1 MSKKNGF
8 SMLETITPMVRLLP
22 PARLRAWRFGW
33 YFSSSMAFTTRAR
46 VEPLTTLALLSTRET
61 VAVETLARL
70 ATCSRFMSN
79 HIVRAG
85 RSRLRNKLGL
95 TFVCCES
102 RTIMRAK
109 SVFAIGTLSASLLSL
124 TSCIVGVGDWERF
137 SKDFHSSY
145 PLKPGG
151 RISVETFNGSVDIS
165 GWDQDTVDV
174 SGTKF
179 GPSQEDADNLRVDID
194 HSADSVS
201 IHVQRP
207 TDRRNNQGARLT
219 IKIPRG
225 TQLDRIVTSNSAIH
239 TEDGAGPT
247 HLRTSNGS
255 IQVTSLHGQLEA
267 ETSNSSIELDGVDG
281 NVRLHSSNGHIR
293 AEHVNGSIDASTS
306 N

>member
-1 MSKKNGF
+1 
-8 SMLETITPMVRLLP
+8 
-22 PARLRAWRFGW
+22 
-33 YFSSSMAFTTRAR
+33 MAFTTRAR

-145 PLKPGG
+145 PLKAGG
-151 RISVETFNGSVDIS
+151 RLSVETFNGSVDIS
-165 GWDQDTVDV
+165 GWDQDTVDI
-174 SGTKF
+174 SGTKY
-179 GPSQEDADNLRVDID
+179 GPSQEEADDLKVNIDAT
-194 HSADSVS
+194 ADSVS
-201 IHVQRP
+201 VRVPRP
-207 TDRRNNQGARLT
+207 SMRRNNQGARLI
-219 IKIPRG
+219 IKIPRNA
-225 TQLDRIVTSNSAIH
+225 QLDRIV
-239 TEDGAGPT
+239 
-247 HLRTSNGS
+247 
-255 IQVTSLHGQLEA
+255 
-267 ETSNSSIELDGVDG
+267 
-281 NVRLHSSNGHIR
+281 SSNGAIR
-293 AEHVNGSIDASTS
+293 TQDG
-306 N
+306 